1 MKHVL
6 VSAVLAI
13 LAAALDELV
22 ACRGEAFATPVACFG
37 FLLQP
42 TSASVALYPIVDRR
56 WRRLVTA
63 AGGHVVA
70 ADAKLVFQVCKLN
83 NHNSLLNKR
92 SHLVIVNLTD

>member
-6 VSAVLAI
+6 VSAVLTI

-42 TSASVALYPIVDRR
+42 TSASVALYPIVDSR
-56 WRRLVTA
+56 WRWLVTA

-70 ADAKLVFQVCKLN
+70 AGAKLVFQVCKLKQ
-83 NHNSLLNKR
+83 SQQLLNK
-92 SHLVIVNLTD
+92 